1 MDRNN
6 LIGFTLMAVL
16 LFVYFIFF
24 APEPG
29 QPTQPLVQDSTQ
41 AKQITRLSS
50 PSDSTSPINPDT
62 IPLREIVLENE
73 EVRITLSNHG
83 AVITKAQLKN
93 FKSYSGDTLTL
104 ISKGTST
111 FRTSISIDGKET
123 DLNTLNYQSEVSL
136 TEETKTARFVA
147 VGSKGERIEQTWT
160 LPAKGFVIDHK
171 VKTVGINP
179 QKEFTEWQWIN
190 RMPLV
195 EKDLN
200 DSRTKTAINFHT
212 PADDETDGTSESSLD
227 QENMSLPQGTDWVGM
242 KQKFFL
248 SAVIS
253 KEGFSGGEIE
263 TFVPAGD
270 EKTVK
275 TGKILVKIPTAKITG
290 AGADLRYYLGPN
302 DYKTL
307 GEVAPGF
314 RENVYLG
321 WPPVK
326 WVNEYLIVPVFLFLT
341 KYFSNYGLIIIILVI
356 IIRLVLLPLSYKSY
370 LGMAKMRL
378 LKPEL
383 DELKKKFPDDQMK
396 FSQEQMKLFNEAG
409 ASPFA
414 GCIPLLLQMPILFA
428 MFYLFPSCIEFRQQT
443 LPFAEDISTYDSVL
457 SLPFAIP
464 FMGSHISIYTL
475 LMTISTLAITWQNN
489 QISTVDGPMKS
500 LSYIM
505 PLVFFFVLN
514 SFPASLS
521 FYYLIGN
528 VASFGQQILI
538 KRFVDEDKI
547 KEVMEAHRKKMA
559 ASPNSG
565 KSAFMSKLSDALKAS
580 EEARKKNKRS

>member
-1 MDRNN
+1 
-6 LIGFTLMAVL
+6 MAVL
-16 LFVYFIFF
+16 LFAYFAFF
-24 APEPG
+24 APDPV
-29 QPTQPLVQDSTQ
+29 QSTQPLVQDSLQVKAPMT
-41 AKQITRLSS
+41 LPSS
-50 PSDSTSPINPDT
+50 MDSISVVELDT
-62 IPLREIVLENE
+62 IPLREIVLENDD
-73 EVRITLSNHG
+73 VRITLSNQG
-83 AVITKAQLKN
+83 AVVTKAQLKN

-104 ISKGTST
+104 IAKGTST
-111 FRTSISIDGKET
+111 FKTSISFDGKDT
-123 DLNTLNYQSEVSL
+123 DLNALNYQSELALSGD
-136 TEETKTARFVA
+136 TKTARFYVNGA
-147 VGSKGERIEQTWT
+147 KGERIEHTWS
-160 LPAKGFVIDHK
+160 LPAKGFVIDQK
-171 VKTVGINP
+171 VKTIGINH
-179 QKEFTEWQWIN
+179 QKEFAEWQWTN

-227 QENMSLPQGTDWVGM
+227 QENMSLPQGTDWVGI

-248 SAVIS
+248 SAVLS
-253 KEGFSGGEIE
+253 KDGFAGGEIE

-275 TGKILVKIPTAKITG
+275 TGKILVKIPTSKI
-290 AGADLRYYLGPN
+290 ASEGADLRYYLGPN

-341 KYFSNYGLIIIILVI
+341 KYFANYGLIIIILVI

-521 FYYLIGN
+521 FYYLVGN
-528 VASFGQQILI
+528 VASFAQQILI

-547 KEVMEAHRKKMA
+547 REVMEAHRKKMA

-565 KSAFMSKLSDALKAS
+565 KSAFMSRLTDALKAS
-580 EEARKKNKRS
+580 EEARKKTKRS

>member
-16 LFVYFIFF
+16 LFAYFAFF
-24 APEPG
+24 APEPV
-29 QPTQPLVQDSTQ
+29 QPSSQLVKDSVQTQLPAAIPS
-41 AKQITRLSS
+41 K
-50 PSDSTSPINPDT
+50 SDSITGIVMDT
-62 IPLREIVLENE
+62 VTLRETVLENDD
-73 EVRITLSNHG
+73 VRITLSNQG

-104 ISKGTST
+104 IDKGTST
-111 FRTSISIDGKET
+111 FKFSVSIEGKDT
-123 DLNTLNYQSEVSL
+123 DLNSLNYQSEINRSG
-136 TEETKTARFVA
+136 ESQTARFVA
-147 VGSKGERIEQTWT
+147 IGSNGEQIEHTWS
-160 LPAKGFVIDHK
+160 LPKKGFVINHQL
-171 VKTVGINP
+171 KTNGISH
-179 QKEFTEWQWIN
+179 QKEFAEWQWIN

-212 PADDETDGTSESSLD
+212 PAEDETDGTSESSLD

-248 SAVIS
+248 SAVLF

-275 TGKILVKIPTAKITG
+275 TGKILVKIPSAQIAGNG
-290 AGADLRYYLGPN
+290 AVLRYYLGPN

-307 GEVAPGF
+307 GEVATGF

-547 KEVMEAHRKKMA
+547 RAVMETHRKKMA

-565 KSAFMSKLSDALKAS
+565 KSAFMSKLTDALKAS